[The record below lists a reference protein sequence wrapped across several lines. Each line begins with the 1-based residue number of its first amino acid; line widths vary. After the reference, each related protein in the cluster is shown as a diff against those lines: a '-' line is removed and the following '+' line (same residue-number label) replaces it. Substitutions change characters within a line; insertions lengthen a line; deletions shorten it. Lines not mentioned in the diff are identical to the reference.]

1 MTATAFLPV
10 ARVHRRPD
18 ARPLDEAK
26 VQALVESIGASA
38 DKQPIN
44 PIRVRPLGD
53 DWQVTA
59 GGHRLEAMT
68 RLGEQEVFCIVVA
81 EDDLHAEL
89 AMIDENLIRSELSPS
104 EVAVQTARRKA
115 IYLKL
120 YPETAAHVAGAHA
133 SNSAQGN
140 ASANFAPAFAE
151 ATAKATGQ
159 SERTVQLRA
168 ERGEKVY
175 EGAIELIREYPALD
189 TGVFLDRLKKLT
201 PSEQMV
207 VVKREIAWLE
217 KEKRDRA
224 RTGIA
229 RRVAPAEP
237 REKPEP
243 TYQQMRE
250 AVLLLCDLKPEDFTR
265 LCPPAKR
272 AGMFQKLAHLE
283 GVFAQVREAV
293 AE

>member
-10 ARVHRRPD
+10 TRVHRRPD

-26 VQALVESIGASA
+26 VLALVESIGASA

-104 EVAVQTARRKA
+104 ERATQTARRKA
-115 IYLKL
+115 IYLEL
-120 YPETAAHVAGAHA
+120 HPETAHGGDRRSNQVA
-133 SNSAQGN
+133 NSATR
-140 ASANFAPAFAE
+140 SFAE
-151 ATAKATGQ
+151 ETAAISGQ
-159 SERTVQLRA
+159 SARTVRQVA

-189 TGVFLDRLKKLT
+189 TGVFLDKLKKLT

-217 KEKRDRA
+217 REKRDRA
-224 RTGIA
+224 KTGIA
-229 RRVAPAEP
+229 RRVAPAAP
-237 REKPEP
+237 QQKSEP
-243 TYQQMRE
+243 TYEQMRE

>member
-1 MTATAFLPV
+1 MTATAFLSV
-10 ARVHRRPD
+10 GRVHRRPD

-104 EVAVQTARRKA
+104 ERATQTARRKA
-115 IYLKL
+115 IYQELH
-120 YPETAAHVAGAHA
+120 PETAHGANLEGAGVANLA
-133 SNSAQGN
+133 SPETPTFSR
-140 ASANFAPAFAE
+140 
-151 ATAKATGQ
+151 ATAAVTGQ
-159 SERTVQLRA
+159 SERAVQRDA

-175 EGAIELIREYPALD
+175 EGAIELIRSYPALD
-189 TGVFLDRLKKLT
+189 TGVFLDKLKKLT

-207 VVKREIAWLE
+207 VVKREIAWLAR
-217 KEKRDRA
+217 EKRDRA
-224 RTGIA
+224 KKGIA
-229 RRVAPAEP
+229 RRVAPAAP
-237 REKPEP
+237 QQKSEP
-243 TYQQMRE
+243 TYEQMRE